1 MELNSKFSNTFQVP
15 FIVTKKSSILKFISK
30 ITLKIKTL
38 QFIRNQKYFR
48 NLRIIHPLQYQML
61 KLKEK
66 MSLNFSIPT
75 WLSLQKII
83 KKLTLLTISQF
94 ENLFQVIT
102 NQLQVFLNFK
112 QIQYNLLKK
121 IQINLF

>member
-1 MELNSKFSNTFQVP
+1 MELNSKFSNTFQVL
-15 FIVTKKSSILKFISK
+15 FIVTKKSSIIKFISK

-38 QFIRNQKYFR
+38 HFIRNQKYFR
-48 NLRIIHPLQYQML
+48 NLRIIHPLQYQKL

-66 MSLNFSIPT
+66 MSLNSSIPI

-83 KKLTLLTISQF
+83 KKLTFLTISQF
-94 ENLFQVIT
+94 ESLFQAIT
-102 NQLQVFLNFK
+102 NQIQVFLNFK

-121 IQINLF
+121 IQINLS